1 VGSRMEFGWD
11 TVECSA
17 ANVAVVLAAVRA
29 NVVVAVVA
37 ANVVVVVDA
46 TIGSAD
52 TIEILRLHQTILL
65 SVWAG
70 VLVVVDMTC

>member
-1 VGSRMEFGWD
+1 MEFGWD

-17 ANVAVVLAAVRA
+17 ASAAVVLAAVRA

-37 ANVVVVVDA
+37 ANVVVVVAAPAANA
-46 TIGSAD
+46 TIGSAKW
-52 TIEILRLHQTILL
+52 L
-65 SVWAG
+65 SVWAS